1 MATKDKKPFTYL
13 PGGLDL
19 SEIRSPRMQ
28 RRLERNAQT
37 PPSPEQVPQKAPDYQ
52 SQQQVQ
58 QVKPNSEQK
67 PASNVRPAAERVC
80 LLPQVQQQPQLNKA
94 PTPWMQKAAQIQPNP
109 APWTQNKKEYQ
120 VDQVNIILV
129 YTIAY
134 YNVEL

>member
-37 PPSPEQVPQKAPDYQ
+37 PPSPEQVPQKSPEYQ
-52 SQQQVQ
+52 QP
-58 QVKPNSEQK
+58 QVKPNFEQK
-67 PASNVRPAAERVC
+67 PMCNVRPAPERVC

-94 PTPWMQKAAQIQPNP
+94 PTPWMQKAVQIQPTS
-109 APWTQNKKEYQ
+109 APWTQNKKEY
-120 VDQVNIILV
+120 VDQVSYLFNF
-129 YTIAY
+129 
-134 YNVEL
+134 